1 ADEEAALA
9 AHQTGAFSHHACP
22 GSDFHQ
28 WFPAAIWHRVDGPS
42 STPPGLGIRGEGWC
56 FRCEGYR
63 ADAGGAGERDV
74 GGFREDVQA
83 AIPALRRYAR
93 ALTRDGDVADDLVQ
107 DPLVRALRSER
118 LFLGGDVRS
127 WLYTILTNLN
137 RNRLRS
143 LSRRPALMPMDD
155 NDAADMAGPEA
166 GGRDIER
173 ALATLVDDQRT
184 ALLLVVLE
192 GLSYREVA
200 EVQGVPIGTVMSRL
214 ARARAQVKAFLD
226 GERPALRR
234 VK

>member
-1 ADEEAALA
+1 MAVA
-9 AHQTGAFSHHACP
+9 G
-22 GSDFHQ
+22 FH
-28 WFPAAIWHRVDGPS
+28 
-42 STPPGLGIRGEGWC
+42 EN
-56 FRCEGYR
+56 
-63 ADAGGAGERDV
+63 
-74 GGFREDVQA
+74 VQA

-93 ALTRDGDVADDLVQ
+93 ALTRNADIADDLVQ
-107 DPLVRALRSER
+107 DTLVRALRSEH
-118 LFLGGDVRS
+118 LFHGGEVRS

-143 LSRRPALMPMDD
+143 LARRPALSPIED
-155 NDAADMAGPEA
+155 NDAPDMAGPEA

-214 ARARAQVKAFLD
+214 ARARAQIKSFLD
-226 GERPALRR
+226 GERPSLRR

>member
-1 ADEEAALA
+1 VLEGMSYREVADVQGVPIGTVMSRLA
-9 AHQTGAFSHHACP
+9 
-22 GSDFHQ
+22 
-28 WFPAAIWHRVDGPS
+28 
-42 STPPGLGIRGEGWC
+42 
-56 FRCEGYR
+56 R
-63 ADAGGAGERDV
+63 ARAQIKSYLDGER
-74 GGFREDVQA
+74 
-83 AIPALRRYAR
+83 PALRRYAR
-93 ALTRDGDVADDLVQ
+93 ALTRDADTADDLVQ
-107 DPLVRALRSER
+107 DTLVRALRSEH
-118 LFLGGDVRS
+118 LFQGDEIRS

-143 LSRRPALMPMDD
+143 LARRPVLSPIED
-155 NDAADMAGPEA
+155 NDAPDLAGPEA

-173 ALATLVDDQRT
+173 ALAMLVEEQRT

-214 ARARAQVKAFLD
+214 ARARVQIKTYLD